1 MTEGA
6 QGAVGAAL
14 TGLAAAIAEA
24 RGAAEQLE
32 LLPSRTV
39 AGTFEGDRVRTSV
52 RRRGRPSG
60 AQNVATRDMK
70 EFCRRV
76 FGLDPMLEG
85 FRWLQHSPESLAI
98 ELGCT
103 KLEAFDRLESLRKEL
118 ARYFYAPMQAVDE
131 DGKPVPTFNLVL
143 GDRAPGAQRPPWE
156 YLEETQENQAL
167 LTSAPAVSQGDVSQG
182 AEK

>member
-1 MTEGA
+1 MTAGA
-6 QGAVGAAL
+6 HQVVGAAVGA
-14 TGLAAAIAEA
+14 LAAAIEEA

-32 LLPSRTV
+32 LLPTRTT
-39 AGTFEGDRVRTSV
+39 AGSFEGDRVREAV

-85 FRWLQHSPESLAI
+85 FKWLQHSPESLAI

-103 KLEAFDRLESLRKEL
+103 KLEAFDRLEALRKEL

-156 YLEETQENQAL
+156 YLEEVQQNQPL
-167 LTSAPAVSQGDVSQG
+167 LTSAATVSHDDVSHG
-182 AEK
+182 ADK